1 MPLFSPYPSRSFP
14 PGYRQGFGPP
24 YQGQQFRPPYQGQPF
39 GQPFQGQPFGP
50 PNQGQQFG
58 LPYQGQPFG
67 QPNEN
72 RWNQPAGN
80 NSSPGFLG
88 RLPNHINTLAGHA
101 TTLQNGYN
109 MMRQL
114 GSVIGLFR

>member
-1 MPLFSPYPSRSFP
+1 MPLFSPVPRRSFP

-24 YQGQQFRPPYQGQPF
+24 YQGQQFGPPY
-39 GQPFQGQPFGP
+39 QGQPFGP

-58 LPYQGQPFG
+58 PPNQGQPFG
-67 QPNEN
+67 QPFDN
-72 RWNQPAGN
+72 RWNQPSSN

-114 GSVIGLFR
+114 GSAIGLFR